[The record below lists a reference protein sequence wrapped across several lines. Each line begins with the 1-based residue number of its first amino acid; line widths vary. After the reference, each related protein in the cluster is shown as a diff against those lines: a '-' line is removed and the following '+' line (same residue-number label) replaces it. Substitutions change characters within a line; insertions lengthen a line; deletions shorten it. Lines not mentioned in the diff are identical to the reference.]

1 MGDKRFNIGLPD
13 KLGNEL
19 SKDFE
24 LNEEFFEFVGDV
36 LIESCFFKVSVSVK
50 RKHSF
55 WDLEVKVDGFLQTF
69 CDRCGDN
76 LKVLIK
82 GKDLYFLKAQERNKN
97 FHDENIIFISSK
109 KTDFN
114 LKPLLEEACFL
125 LFPVT
130 RKHKIENCNKKEIS
144 KLDDIDRKINGQKI
158 SSKILKDLKEKL
170 KK

>member
-130 RKHKIENCNKKEIS
+130 RKHEMKNCNKTVIS
-144 KLDDIDRKINGQKI
+144 KLDDKDRKMNGQTI

>member
-13 KLGNEL
+13 KLGKKL
-19 SKDFE
+19 SKDFV

-36 LIESCFFKVSVSVK
+36 LIESCFFKVSASVE
-50 RKHSF
+50 RKNSF
-55 WDLEVKVDGFLQTF
+55 WDLEVKVDGFLKTF
-69 CDRCGDN
+69 CDRCGDG
-76 LKVLIK
+76 LKVQIE
-82 GKDLYFLKAQERNKN
+82 GKELYFLKAQERNKN
-97 FHDENIIFISSK
+97 FHDENMIFISSK

-130 RKHKIENCNKKEIS
+130 RKHEIENCNKAVIR
-144 KLDDIDRKINGQKI
+144 KLDSISGKMNGQKI
-158 SSKILKDLKEKL
+158 SSEILKDLKEKL

>member
-13 KLGNEL
+13 KLGKKL
-19 SKDFE
+19 SKDFV
-24 LNEEFFEFVGDV
+24 LNEEFFEFIGDA
-36 LIESCFFKVSVSVK
+36 LIESCFLQVHVSVE
-50 RKHSF
+50 RKQSF
-55 WDLEVKVDGFLQTF
+55 WDLEIKVDGFLQTF

-76 LKVLIK
+76 LKVSIE
-82 GKDLYFLKAQERNKN
+82 GKDLYFLKVQERNKN

-114 LKPLLEEACFL
+114 LKPLLEETCFL

-130 RKHKIENCNKKEIS
+130 RKHEIENCNKTVIS
-144 KLDDIDRKINGQKI
+144 KLGDIDRKMSGQKI
-158 SSKILKDLKEKL
+158 SSKILRDLKEKL